1 MNAKKILKITAVA
14 LACVIGLTALLIG
27 GYVAYVAIQYY
38 RIEDNVTLEVVNSK
52 SRTVEAGMEY
62 SVMTYN
68 AGFGAYSPEYSFF
81 MDTGVM
87 ADSGKQVTGKY
98 AKGMDKADVRKNVDG
113 QISEFRKAD
122 PDFCFLQEV
131 DEMADRS
138 YRINMKEEFI
148 SSAQEYG
155 ATYAE
160 NFHTANLFYPFND
173 PMGITNAG
181 ILTLSKYNIERAAR
195 RSFPLTDNFIDK
207 LFDLDRCFA
216 VHYLPVE
223 NSDKKLV
230 MINLHM
236 SAYDKGGTVRA
247 KQLEMLNRVLAEEYS
262 KGNYVIAGG
271 DFNHCLIADKFSSD
285 AEALSHFK
293 SKQLVPEWVK
303 NSVLHSFELAEG
315 FTICADADEATC
327 RGADI
332 PYEKGVNYVNTIDGF
347 IVAANVR
354 AVSVKT
360 VPTEYA
366 YSDHNPV
373 ILKFALI

>member
-38 RIEDNVTLEVVNSK
+38 RIDDNVTLEVVDSK

-131 DEMADRS
+131 DETADRS

-181 ILTLSKYNIERAAR
+181 ILTLSKYNIESAAR
-195 RSFPLTDNFIDK
+195 RSFPL
-207 LFDLDRCFA
+207 
-216 VHYLPVE
+216 
-223 NSDKKLV
+223 
-230 MINLHM
+230 
-236 SAYDKGGTVRA
+236 TVRA

-271 DFNHCLIADKFSSD
+271 DFNHCLIADKFASD

-303 NSVLHSFELAEG
+303 NSVLHSSELAEG

-347 IVAANVR
+347 IVSANVR